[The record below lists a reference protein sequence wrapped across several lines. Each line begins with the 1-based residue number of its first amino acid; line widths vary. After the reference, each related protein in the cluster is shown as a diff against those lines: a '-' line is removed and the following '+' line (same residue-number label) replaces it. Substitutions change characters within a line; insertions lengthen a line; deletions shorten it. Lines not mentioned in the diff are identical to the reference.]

1 MTAGSVTGTGLSQ
14 RWGRFCTSGFLVWTL
29 LGASCQTSAAPG
41 PALPA
46 SPAVVDVS
54 LSEYRIDY
62 EPAVPSGRVVFRI
75 KNVGRIEHQLTL
87 LPLPDDLPPFD
98 QQLRGSERRFM
109 SPFAE
114 VQNLQPGA
122 MSTFA
127 VDLLPDRRYALAC
140 FLIDPDG
147 QSHAL
152 KGMNLELRVGSG
164 SSTDSLPGRG

>member
-1 MTAGSVTGTGLSQ
+1 MTAASGTGAS
-14 RWGRFCTSGFLVWTL
+14 RSYRRGRLRISTLLVCTL
-29 LGASCQTSAAPG
+29 LGASCQTSTAPG

-62 EPAVPSGRVVFRI
+62 EPAIRSGRVVFRI

-98 QQLRGSERRFM
+98 QQLRGSERRFI

-114 VQNLQPGA
+114 VPSLQPGA
-122 MSTFA
+122 TSTFA
-127 VDLLPDRRYALAC
+127 VDLISDRRYALAC

-152 KGMNLELRVGSG
+152 EGMSLEIRVSND
-164 SSTDSLPGRG
+164 SSTDSLPSQG